1 MRLRKVLFIIGGLIA
16 FGLGTLGIFLP
27 LLPTVPLYLLTL
39 ILFANSSDRLHAWY
53 VKTGLYKRF
62 LLPYLKAGG
71 LTRRYKTWLI
81 IFVSLQILIA
91 AFLVRKSVIGLSV
104 CALLWLG
111 FISSM
116 LFIVRTVELPGK
128 EEQKNRDER

>member
-81 IFVSLQILIA
+81 VFVSLQILIA

-128 EEQKNRDER
+128 EEQKNRDEK